1 MFTACG
7 YGKLR
12 AVLFAALCAFALV
25 PASRAFADAEFEK
38 LFSARKY
45 GEALVYAEANIP
57 MDKRTP
63 QIWVK
68 IGQANEAEGNTEKA
82 LACYLVA
89 WRTKSDEY
97 QALVGVARIYNK
109 MDQPENAVAMA
120 ESALKVNFT
129 AEASWEYARACIAL
143 KKPADAKKALEK
155 VIASDSGNVIA
166 NRELG
171 NIYYND
177 GEFGK
182 ALPLMKRSYKEK
194 ADGDVAFRIGKAYVE
209 TSVPDSAMAYLKL
222 AIDRKSNVSEAS
234 QYVARAQFGLKKYG
248 EAITGFGGV
257 AKGKMTAMDYYML
270 GFAKDATKDAAGA
283 LEAYRSA
290 VAAFG
295 NEKKKKEALLARAY
309 VARAQLKN
317 KSTADALKNLQF
329 IVSADDK
336 GATVRDIHFLL
347 ADAYAANKDNAK
359 AINSL
364 EKAISLDKGNVEAYA
379 RLAELYEK
387 AGQSE
392 KAKKTYEQMM
402 TVSPNDP
409 NVFIALGNYNI
420 KAKKWG
426 DALQMFE
433 KSNGL
438 QKSAAA
444 HEGIAVASF
453 GAGNMQKA
461 LEAAKAATALDP
473 NVTDARVVLT
483 RVLINDKNYK
493 AAQEQAE
500 FLCRKD
506 MNNLDYLKMLALCY
520 ERNGYRGKLAEVDKH
535 VVSLD
540 KKDAEPRLRLAAF
553 SESKGDIDIALTMY
567 KEAMALDPK
576 NPVPYK
582 QLAGISGK
590 KKQYAE
596 AIAYIKKYLEL
607 KPNDAEAHRDLGD
620 FLYNQNDL
628 DAALASYR
636 TALKIDPGIKGFHK
650 RYAEIVIAKG
660 QTAEVVTALT
670 GVIKNGDADVGTYN
684 TLGMIYQTRKQFREA
699 IDMYSQALKLEP
711 ANYEA
716 LAALGSCQSGAG
728 DVNAAIITFEQAVMM
743 NPKAAQEHKELGDLY
758 TKQKKGAEALRSYM
772 KYLDKT
778 PTDKAIAANVGR
790 LLFEEEKYADAAKY
804 ISQSQTTDP
813 ALLLM
818 YAEASINSKNTK
830 NALSALEDLRNR
842 KPRVA
847 NIGRV
852 LELLGD
858 AYEKD
863 GKASQAALVYAE
875 YVTLPGV
882 KDADASY
889 KSAFLQEKD
898 NPLSAIKIYETNTK
912 TFPNDIRNFLRLG
925 LLYSQ
930 RDENAKALPLL
941 QKCTAAANA
950 SPEVWLEIAK
960 VYGAMNRDADELAAY
975 QKFVKSD
982 PQNVEANKRIGSL
995 LIRKGDYNNAM
1006 IYLEIANTMSPN
1018 DPGVMALLARG
1029 YVRTKRNKEAIELL
1043 TKAKTAKPD
1052 DADIRY
1058 QLYEL
1063 YVMTKQ
1069 TQNALDE
1076 IKELVDMKKETRY
1089 MLPYGEAL
1097 IAQGKAKEAEGIVDE
1112 LLAKDPENVDA
1123 LMIRAKIL
1131 RSRKEYDEALEV
1143 YKEANDILP
1152 DFAPAYYERAETY
1165 MQASKPTWAETFYKR
1180 ALRADSQYGLAELG
1194 LAKLYKGRKQMEEY
1208 KQHLE
1213 AAQKLS
1219 PDDDQVIEEVRKSK

>member
-1 MFTACG
+1 M
-7 YGKLR
+7 
-12 AVLFAALCAFALV
+12 ALCVFAL
-25 PASRAFADAEFEK
+25 ALSSRAFADAEFEK
-38 LFSARKY
+38 LYSAKKY
-45 GEALVYAEANIP
+45 GEALEYAEANIP
-57 MDKRTP
+57 MDKRSP

-68 IGQANEAEGNTEKA
+68 IAQANEAQGFTEKA

-89 WRTKSDEY
+89 WRTDSGEY
-97 QALVGVARIYNK
+97 EALLGAARIYNK
-109 MDQPENAVAMA
+109 MEQPENAVTMA
-120 ESALKVNFT
+120 EGALKVNFT

-177 GEFGK
+177 KEFAKG
-182 ALPLMKRSYKEK
+182 LPLMKRSYNEK
-194 ADGDVAFRIGKAYVE
+194 ADGEVAFRIGRAYLE
-209 TSVPDSAMAYLKL
+209 TGALDSAMAYLKI
-222 AIDRKSNVSEAS
+222 AIDRKSNVSDAS
-234 QYVARAQFGLKKYG
+234 LYVARAQFGLKSYG
-248 EAITGFGGV
+248 EAIAGFGGV
-257 AKGKMTAMDYYML
+257 AKGKMAAVDYYML
-270 GFAKDATKDAAGA
+270 GFAKEATNDAAGA

-317 KSTADALKNLQF
+317 KAVADALKNLQF
-329 IVSADDK
+329 IASADEK
-336 GATVRDIHFLL
+336 GAAVKDIHFLL

-359 AINSL
+359 AIGSL

-387 AGQSE
+387 AGQGD

-402 TVSPNDP
+402 AVSPNDP
-409 NVFIALGNYNI
+409 NVFIALGNYNV
-420 KAKKWG
+420 KLKKWG
-426 DALQMFE
+426 EALQMFE

-444 HEGIAVASF
+444 YEGIAVASF
-453 GAGNMQKA
+453 GAGHLPKA

-473 NVTDARVVLT
+473 NVTEARAVLT
-483 RVLINDKNYK
+483 RVYISDKNYK

-506 MNNLDYLKMLALCY
+506 MNNLEYLKMLAICY
-520 ERNGYRGKLAEVDKH
+520 ERNGYKGKLAEVDKH
-535 VVSLD
+535 VVTLD
-540 KKDAEPRLRLAAF
+540 KNDPEPRLRLAAF
-553 SESKGDIDIALTMY
+553 SESKGDIDVALKMY
-567 KEAMALDPK
+567 KEAAALDPK
-576 NPVPYK
+576 NPVPYR
-582 QLAGISGK
+582 QLAGISNQ
-590 KKQYAE
+590 KKQNAD
-596 AIAYIKKYLEL
+596 AAAYIRKYLEL

-620 FLYNQNDL
+620 FLYNQNDP
-628 DAALASYR
+628 DGALASYR

-660 QTAEVVTALT
+660 QTAEVITALT
-670 GVIKNGDADVGTYN
+670 GVIKSGDADVGTYT
-684 TLGMIYQTRKQFREA
+684 TLGMIYQTRKQFRDA
-699 IDMYSQALKLEP
+699 IDMYSRALKLEP

-716 LAALGSCQSGAG
+716 LAALGNCQSGAG

-743 NPKAAQEHKELGDLY
+743 NPNAAQEHKELGDLY
-758 TKQKKGAEALRSYM
+758 TKQKKGGEALRAYM

-778 PTDKAIAANVGR
+778 PTDKAIAAIVGR
-790 LLFEEEKYADAAKY
+790 LLFEEKNYADAAKY
-804 ISQSQTTDP
+804 LSQSQTADP

-818 YAEASINSKNTK
+818 YAEASINAKSPA
-830 NALSALEDLRNR
+830 NAVPALEDLRNR

-847 NIGRV
+847 NIGKV
-852 LELLGD
+852 LQLLGE
-858 AYEKD
+858 AYEND
-863 GKASQAALVYAE
+863 GKAGQAALAYAE
-875 YVTLPGV
+875 YAGLPGV
-882 KDADASY
+882 KNPEASY

-898 NPLSAIKIYETNTK
+898 NPLAAIKIYEANVK
-912 TFPNDIRNFLRLG
+912 AFPKDIRNFLRLG

-941 QKCTAAANA
+941 QKCAAAANA

-975 QKFVKSD
+975 QKFAKAD
-982 PQNVEANKRIGSL
+982 PQNVDANRRIGAL
-995 LIRKGDYNNAM
+995 LMRKGDYNNAM

-1043 TKAKTAKPD
+1043 TKAKAAKPD

-1069 TQNALDE
+1069 PQNALDE
-1076 IKELVDMKKETRY
+1076 IKELAGMKKETRY

-1097 IAQGKAKEAEGIVDE
+1097 IAQGKAKEAEGMVDE

-1123 LMIRAKIL
+1123 LMLRAKIL
-1131 RSRKEYDEALEV
+1131 RSRKEYDAALEV

-1194 LAKLYKGRKQMEEY
+1194 LAKIAKRQGKMDEY

-1219 PDDDQVIEEVRKSK
+1219 PDDDQVAEEARKAK

>member
-1 MFTACG
+1 MFMACG
-7 YGKLR
+7 YGRFR
-12 AVLFAALCAFALV
+12 AVLLMVLCAFALV
-25 PASRAFADAEFEK
+25 LVPRASADAEFEK

-45 GEALVYAEANIP
+45 GEALEYAESNIP
-57 MDKRTP
+57 MDKRSP
-63 QIWVK
+63 QIWTK
-68 IGQANEAEGNTEKA
+68 IGQANEAQGNTEKA

-109 MDQPENAVAMA
+109 MDQPENAVTMA

-129 AEASWEYARACIAL
+129 AEASWEYAKACIAL
-143 KKPADAKKALEK
+143 KKPGDAKKALEK
-155 VIASDSGNVIA
+155 VIAGDSGNVIA

-177 GEFGK
+177 KEFGK
-182 ALPLMKRSYKEK
+182 ALPLMKRSYSEK

-209 TSVPDSAMAYLKL
+209 TGVPDSAMAYLKI

-234 QYVARAQFGLKKYG
+234 QYVARAQFGLKSYG
-248 EAITGFGGV
+248 EAVAGFGGV
-257 AKGKMTAMDYYML
+257 AKGKMTAMDFYML
-270 GFAKDATKDAAGA
+270 GFAKDATNDAAGA
-283 LEAYRSA
+283 FEAYQSA
-290 VAAFG
+290 VSAFG
-295 NEKKKKEALLARAY
+295 NEKKRKEALLARAY

-317 KSTADALKNLQF
+317 KAAADALKNLQF
-329 IVSADDK
+329 IASADDK
-336 GATVRDIHFLL
+336 GATVKDIHFLL
-347 ADAYAANKDNAK
+347 ADAYVAAKDNNK
-359 AINSL
+359 AIGSL

-387 AGQSE
+387 AGQGD

-402 TVSPNDP
+402 AVSPNDP
-409 NVFIALGNYNI
+409 GVFIALGNYNI
-420 KAKKWG
+420 KAKKWN

-444 HEGIAVASF
+444 YEGIAVASF
-453 GAGNMQKA
+453 GAGNMPKA

-473 NVTDARVVLT
+473 NVIEARAVLT
-483 RVLINDKNYK
+483 RALINDRNFK

-506 MNNLDYLKMLALCY
+506 INNLEYLKMLSTCY
-520 ERNGYRGKLAEVDKH
+520 DRNGYRGKLAEVDKH
-535 VVSLD
+535 VVTLD
-540 KKDAEPRLRLAAF
+540 RKDVESRLRLAAY
-553 SESKGDIDIALTMY
+553 SESKGDIDLALKMY
-567 KEAMALDPK
+567 KEASALDPK
-576 NPVPYK
+576 NHIPYR
-582 QLAGISGK
+582 QLAGLSNQ
-590 KKQYAE
+590 KKQSAE
-596 AIAYIKKYLEL
+596 AVAYIRKYLEL

-620 FLYNQNDL
+620 FLYAQNDL

-636 TALKIDPGIKGFHK
+636 TAIKIDPNIKGFHK

-660 QTAEVVTALT
+660 QTAEVIAALT
-670 GVIKNGDADVGTYN
+670 GVIKNGDADMGTYT
-684 TLGMIYQTRKQFREA
+684 TLGMIYQDRKQFRDA
-699 IDMYSQALKLEP
+699 MDMYSQALKLEP
-711 ANYEA
+711 ANFEA
-716 LAALGSCQSGAG
+716 LTALGSCQAGAG
-728 DVNAAIITFEQAVMM
+728 EVNAAIITFEQAVMM
-743 NPKAAQEHKELGDLY
+743 NPNAAQEYKELGDLY
-758 TKQKKGAEALRSYM
+758 TKQKKGSEALRSYM

-778 PTDKAIAANVGR
+778 PSDKAIAANVGR

-818 YAEASINSKNTK
+818 YAEASINTKNSKN
-830 NALSALEDLRNR
+830 AVAALEDLRNR

-847 NIGRV
+847 DIGKV

-858 AYEKD
+858 VYEKD
-863 GKASQAALVYAE
+863 GKAGQAALAYAE
-875 YVTLPGV
+875 YITLPGV
-882 KDADASY
+882 KDPEASY
-889 KSAFLQEKD
+889 KAAFLQEKD
-898 NPLSAIKIYETNTK
+898 NPLSSIRIYEANTK
-912 TFPNDIRNFLRLG
+912 AFPKDIRNFLRLG

-930 RDENAKALPLL
+930 RDDNAKALPLL

-995 LIRKGDYNNAM
+995 LMRKGDYNNAM

-1043 TKAKTAKPD
+1043 TKAKAAKPD
-1052 DADIRY
+1052 DTDIRY

-1063 YVMTKQ
+1063 YAMTKQ
-1069 TQNALDE
+1069 PQLALDE

-1097 IAQGKAKEAEGIVDE
+1097 IAQGKAKDAEGIVDE

-1123 LMIRAKIL
+1123 LMLRAKIL

-1180 ALRADSQYGLAELG
+1180 ALRADPQYGLAELG
-1194 LAKLYKGRKQMEEY
+1194 LAKLSKRQGKMDEY

-1219 PDDDQVIEEVRKSK
+1219 PDDDQVIEEVRKAK